1 MVKMRFIVALVIAAG
16 IIGAGVYFFGKNND
30 LVAAEEKAKTASAV
44 TAAAIVSEAAVT
56 VDTTTTETAIT
67 SDSAVKKMVII
78 VDAANVRDAA
88 GAGGNKIDKITAGT
102 VIDTVEESAE
112 SNGEQWKKIK
122 YGPKT
127 GWVKSEF
134 IGDEKDAPKK
144 NQPSFISKMDLTP
157 QKKTSGY
164 DTNPRV
170 KVRGVYVTIYSASG
184 KRLDQLIEMTKRTE
198 INAFVIDVKDDNG
211 IMLFNTKAAEQ
222 YAPKANKGSYIKD
235 IKAFIKKL
243 RDNNIYAIARIVTFK
258 DPIYTAQHPDR
269 AIINKNT
276 GQPYTN
282 SDNLRWASAYDRE
295 LWAYDV
301 AVAKEAAEAGFN
313 EIQFDY
319 VRFPASNGGKLD
331 KQLDYRNTKSE
342 LKPEAIQNFLKYAYK
357 ELSPLK
363 VYISADIYGLVG
375 SVTDD
380 MALGQ
385 HWESVSNVVDYVCPM
400 MYPSHYAN
408 GTYGLSVPDAFP
420 YETVF
425 NSTKDGVAR
434 NKNIQ
439 TPAMIRPWIQ
449 DFTAAWVKGYIKYRE
464 PQVRGQIRALKE
476 NGVEEYLLWNASNRY
491 TESALTNNF

>member
-1 MVKMRFIVALVIAAG
+1 MLKIRLIIAFLAAAG
-16 IIGAGVYFFGKNND
+16 VITAGVYYFGGGNN
-30 LVAAEEKAKTASAV
+30 LKAAETKVNNGSVTQSAV
-44 TAAAIVSEAAVT
+44 EITTGAIQTAKI
-56 VDTTTTETAIT
+56 TTESSVTT
-67 SDSAVKKMVII
+67 SASIKKLVIV
-78 VDAANVRDAA
+78 VDAANVRDTA
-88 GAGGNKIDKITAGT
+88 GVAGNKIDKIMAAT
-102 VIDTVEESAE
+102 VIDSIDETLMVAGDE
-112 SNGEQWKKIK
+112 WKKIK
-122 YGPKT
+122 YGEKT
-127 GWVKSEF
+127 GWVKASS
-134 IGDEKDAPKK
+134 IGDEKDVTQKGR
-144 NQPSFISKMDLTP
+144 PSFYSKMDLTP
-157 QKKTSGY
+157 QNKVTTGY

-170 KVRGVYVTIYSASG
+170 KAKGIYVTIYSASG
-184 KRLDQLIEMTKRTE
+184 KKLDQLIEMTKRTE

-235 IKAFIKKL
+235 IKAFTKRLK
-243 RDNNIYAIARIVTFK
+243 DNNIYMIARIVTFK
-258 DPIYTAQHPDR
+258 DPIYTAQHPER
-269 AIINKNT
+269 SILNKAT
-276 GQPYTN
+276 GQPFTN
-282 SDNLRWASAYDRE
+282 ADNLRWASAYDRE

-331 KQLDYRNTKSE
+331 KQLDYRNTKNE
-342 LKPEAIQNFLKYAYK
+342 LKPEAVQNFLKYAHK

-363 VYISADIYGLVG
+363 VYISADVYGLVG

-385 HWESVSNVVDYVCPM
+385 HWESLSNVTDYLCPM

-408 GTYGLSVPDAFP
+408 GTYKLSVPDAFP
-420 YETVF
+420 YETIY
-425 NSTKDGVAR
+425 NSTKDGIAR

-449 DFTAAWVKGYIKYRE
+449 DFTAAWVKGHISYRE
-464 PQVRGQIRALKE
+464 PQVRAQIKALKD

-491 TESALTNNF
+491 TESALTK